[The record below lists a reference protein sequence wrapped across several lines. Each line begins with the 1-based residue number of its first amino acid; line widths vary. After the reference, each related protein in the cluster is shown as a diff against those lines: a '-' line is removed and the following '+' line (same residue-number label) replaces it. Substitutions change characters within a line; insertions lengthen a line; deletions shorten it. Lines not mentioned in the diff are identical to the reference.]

1 MIRTQIQLPDELYRA
16 AKEFAGRKE
25 WSLAELIRRGLED
38 ILCRYPAG
46 AGSGAEW
53 ELPKARPLDGDTFF
67 ENPDWRYEANQPE
80 VIREPRSAYGSH
92 KRGGRR

>member
-38 ILCRYPAG
+38 ILCRYPGGPG
-46 AGSGAEW
+46 AETEW
-53 ELPKARPLDGDTFF
+53 ELPKARPLGGDAFF

-80 VIREPRSAYGSH
+80 VIRERRAAYESRKKG
-92 KRGGRR
+92 KRR